1 MEIKNFGKK
10 NKLMKKLY
18 KEEQWLGK
26 IEIIGIDNNKLMDNM
41 MEDMKICNMDKKL
54 LCKE

>member
-26 IEIIGIDNNKLMDNM
+26 IEIIGIENNKLMDNM
-41 MEDMKICNMDKKL
+41 MEDMKICNMDKK
-54 LCKE
+54 